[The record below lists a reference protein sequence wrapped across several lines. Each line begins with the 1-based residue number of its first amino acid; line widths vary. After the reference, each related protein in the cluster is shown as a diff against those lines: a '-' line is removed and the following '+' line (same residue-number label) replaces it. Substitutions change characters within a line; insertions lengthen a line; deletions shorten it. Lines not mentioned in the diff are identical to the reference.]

1 MKNTTDRAENA
12 EIGRLLMYY
21 DKTIALLRCG
31 VDDETAKMLADIFRA
46 DGWYVYEVSE
56 EYFASHAGERIGGIT
71 VICDAAKLPRSLEE
85 PLERY
90 LTQNGR
96 LFIFG
101 GPLFGLD
108 DLTEDSVHIEGVSP
122 LYKTYKIKDADVLMT
137 LPQAITAAEVSGNI
151 PYAICPNVRPD
162 GAGFGMNRR
171 CRMLPILGI
180 ERSERTEN
188 DRPGMSYGAY
198 FVLSDSIGHLVCT
211 PGTRHGNVSPIT
223 LGNEVAVIGFSL
235 ETALDIGAEKLISD
249 MMRSLG
255 TGIFL
260 FEAGTE
266 KYVIRPGENMKVGAK
281 IISASRDFTEVTVR
295 FSVGDISVERKVLA
309 TGQNYTKVHDELP
322 SLPEGT
328 YIFKTEL
335 TEAATGRVLDRAEEE
350 IFVTNGVHSTDRN
363 DFIRVENGDFML
375 GDKKWYMY
383 GFNYFPLY
391 HVSLELND
399 YWRGAFDKSNYI
411 ASEVEKDLRHMK
423 NLGMNTVSIRID
435 CNSFDNVIDPL
446 RDFFARCARLGLRV
460 MMSFCNIT
468 NPLFFNESS
477 EKAFAEFMER
487 LNVADDPTLLAHDI
501 FWEGGE
507 SFVIGTNSVRR
518 SEDWVRWLRVQYGSL
533 ENAEKSFGEPLDRSE
548 SGTIICPSRVNYD
561 RSLEKSRKKMAAFT
575 RFLTDTICRKWND
588 TVTALK
594 KYDSN
599 HLYTNRIGVHGDKSP
614 NLFLSPTAKYRDFMC
629 LEAYTFTGDK
639 YGLYASAALD
649 RAASYVSGGKPVT
662 WVEYGMNLTGMSG
675 LAVGT
680 KILWNAEDNR
690 PLDSRLEE
698 QRLYQEQFHKMFRLC
713 DVKGTLPWFYA
724 GGFRFTEHSDCGYV
738 NPDGTLRPAA
748 EDYADIGTWFLGE
761 RADSRKTEYVEV
773 DPEGELAAWC
783 KIIFGDGTFNK
794 FVRDRAMLENKAI
807 GNDRVPGPGLRAAE
821 RADKKG
827 GSFEFKTPG
836 DGTTSADTPLVL
848 CGNAEFKGY
857 GPLKYLNGEFNYI
870 RFTGKDGAYTVY
882 PAHRGVLRLPK
893 GAYRVEAS
901 VGNLAAAKWLSGDR
915 DGCAAVAYSFGGSHG
930 RLYFS
935 EDVPYL
941 ADGTAA
947 GSMELSESGKFSARL
962 TAIGRA
968 DFGELFEF
976 DIEIV

>member
-1 MKNTTDRAENA
+1 METKENGAVNA
-12 EIGRLLMYY
+12 EKGRLLMYY

-31 VDDETAKMLADIFRA
+31 IGDETIEALAEILRE
-46 DGWYVYEVSE
+46 DGWYVYEVSD

-71 VICDAAKLPRSLEE
+71 VICDAAKLSPDLEK
-85 PLERY
+85 PIERY

-108 DLTEDSVHIEGVSP
+108 DLTKDSVHIEGVSP
-122 LYKTYKIKDADVLMT
+122 LYKTYKIKDADVLKT
-137 LPQAITAAEVSGNI
+137 LPQAVTDAEVSGNI

-171 CRMLPILGI
+171 CRMLPVLGI
-180 ERSERTEN
+180 ERSDRTEN

-223 LGNEVAVIGFSL
+223 LGNEVAVIGFPL
-235 ETALDIGAEKLISD
+235 ETVLEVGGKKLISD

-255 TGIFL
+255 LGIFL

-266 KYVIRPGENMKVGAK
+266 KYVNRPGEKMRVGAK
-281 IISASRDFTEVTVR
+281 IISASRDFAEVTVR
-295 FSVGDISVERKVLA
+295 FTVGDISVERKVL
-309 TGQNYTKVHDELP
+309 TVGQNYTEVRDELS
-322 SLPEGT
+322 SLPGGV
-328 YIFKTEL
+328 YNFKTEL
-335 TEAATGRVLDRAEEE
+335 IDASGRIIDRVEEE
-350 IFVTNGVHSTDRN
+350 IFVTNGVHSADKN
-363 DFIRVENGDFML
+363 DFIHVENGDFML
-375 GDKKWYMY
+375 GNKKWYMY

-411 ASEVEKDLRHMK
+411 ASEVEKDLRHIK
-423 NLGMNTVSIRID
+423 NLGMNTVAIRID

-446 RDFFARCARLGLRV
+446 RDFFTRCARLGLRV

-468 NPLFFNESS
+468 NPLFFSGSS

-487 LNVADDPTLLAHDI
+487 LDIADDPTLLAHDI

-507 SFVIGTNSVRR
+507 SFVIDTNSVRR
-518 SEDWVRWLRVQYGSL
+518 SEDWVRWLKVQYGTL
-533 ENAEKSFGEPLDRSE
+533 ENAEESFGVPLDRTA
-548 SGTIICPSRVNYD
+548 SGMVVCPSRVNYD
-561 RSLEKSRKKMAAFT
+561 RSIEKSRKKMAAFT

-588 TVTALK
+588 TVAALK

-599 HLYTNRIGVHGDKSP
+599 HLYTNRIGVHGDRSP
-614 NLFLSPTAKYRDFMC
+614 NLFLSSAAKHRDFMC
-629 LEAYTFTGDK
+629 LEAYTFTNDD

-662 WVEYGMNLTGMSG
+662 WVEYGMNLSGMSG

-698 QRLYQEQFHKMFRLC
+698 QREYQEQFHKMFRLC
-713 DVKGTLPWFYA
+713 DVKGSLPWFYP
-724 GGFRFTEHSDCGYV
+724 GGFRFTEHSDCGYI

-748 EDYADIGTWFLGE
+748 KDYADTGTWFLGK

-773 DPEGELAAWC
+773 DPDGELAAWC
-783 KIIFGDGTFNK
+783 KIIFGEGTFNK
-794 FVRDRAMLENKAI
+794 FSVDRAKLE
-807 GNDRVPGPGLRAAE
+807 GRVLEDDRVPGPGLRAAE
-821 RADKKG
+821 RADKEG
-827 GSFEFKTPG
+827 GAFEFTTPG
-836 DGTTSADTPLVL
+836 DGTTSADTPLIL
-848 CGNAEFKGY
+848 CGNAEYKGY
-857 GPLKYLNGEFNYI
+857 GPLKYLNGEFNNI
-870 RFTGKDGAYTVY
+870 RFVGESGSYTVY
-882 PAHRGVLRLPK
+882 PAHNGVLRLLR
-893 GAYRVEAS
+893 GSYRVEVS

-915 DGCAAVAYSFGGSHG
+915 DGCVAVKYTLGNTEGTLILSD
-930 RLYFS
+930 
-935 EDVPYL
+935 DVPYL

-947 GSMELSESGKFSARL
+947 GSIELSESGKFSARL
-962 TAIGRA
+962 TALGRA
-968 DFGELFEF
+968 DFGELLEFE
-976 DIEIV
+976 IETI